1 VPLLTILVS
10 LGVLWQEN
18 SCCPQSLA
26 LFLLNAGLTLLG
38 SSAGLSIGHA
48 ENIVSLNTAVE
59 ATVPRDGVSE
69 LFSLVLGVLNTVEH
83 AESVFI

>member
-1 VPLLTILVS
+1 MPLLTILVS
-10 LGVLWQEN
+10 PGVLWQEN
-18 SCCPQSLA
+18 SSCPQSLT

-48 ENIVSLNTAVE
+48 ENIVSLNAAVE

-69 LFSLVLGVLNTVEH
+69 LLSLVLGVFNTVEH